1 MFCPQLSPDWGIDY
15 ESYEWRKLDPNS
27 EECKTM
33 VKEYFLWEGEFKN
46 VGKDFNQ
53 GKIFKWGAESWKKHP
68 KPMDTHLTVS
78 STWKKVIWDW
88 VCSQW
93 ALNDFVVT
101 CKIKHFPECHL
112 LYFMCGL
119 AVFFSSFE
127 FAHEWFKDK
136 QICSMTVWTSTGNV
150 ELSYGTTEGL

>member
-78 STWKKVIWDW
+78 STWKKVIWDCLLSVGPKWFCCDLQNKTFSRMPFIVFHVWSGCFFLQFW
-88 VCSQW
+88 VCSW
-93 ALNDFVVT
+93 M
-101 CKIKHFPECHL
+101 I
-112 LYFMCGL
+112 Y
-119 AVFFSSFE
+119 
-127 FAHEWFKDK
+127 K

-150 ELSYGTTEGL
+150 ELSDGTTEGL